1 MANLTIIAC
10 VGKNRGIGKDN
21 ELIYHFKE
29 DMKFFK
35 EHTMGKK
42 MIMGRKTLES
52 LPHLLPGREHL
63 VLTRNNL
70 NIDGVKVFHSKE
82 EILEYLENIDE
93 EVMVIGGS
101 SIYKEFINIADKMLI
116 TLIDKEYNDADTY
129 FPIIDNNE
137 WDKEVLNN
145 INENDIN
152 YEHVLYTRK
161 LHE

>member
-1 MANLTIIAC
+1 MITIIAAI
-10 VGKNRGIGKDN
+10 GKNRELGKDN
-21 ELIYHFKE
+21 KLIWHLKE
-29 DMKFFK
+29 DMQFFK
-35 EHTMGKK
+35 DNTIGKK
-42 MIMGRKTLES
+42 IIIGRKTLES

-82 EILEYLENIDE
+82 EILEYLEDIDE

-101 SIYKEFINIADKMLI
+101 SIYKEFIDLADKMLI

-137 WDKEVLNN
+137 WNKEILNN

-161 LHE
+161 LHK